1 VYFDGEAGLRA
12 HAGTGLDRGRETSF
26 QLRLRPS
33 LGAGR
38 MPRDPFVPVLAPPP
52 DRLILDATPV
62 AWVDKVAYDLVSAA
76 GGLSVRSRPAVL
88 LVNGALHNRVIAFE
102 DVDDDFLTSRF
113 GHTDFDLVKG
123 KPLKV
128 KKGDTQRLDALA
140 ARLESG
146 GLDLAEVEAEFDLD
160 GILAVHFTQIFID
173 APEGGRYEA
182 DALQGY
188 LAVDR
193 RRSPGVVHLVAWDL
207 DKGFRTQ
214 DEPTLARQRAFLLTQ
229 GWFPRFLPEKT
240 LDQLL
245 QRDVVFRELYP
256 AAAERFLA
264 VAAEPRWLALLDE
277 LESLERTWAMPRTMG
292 PVPDEERR
300 QFLER
305 RLQLFQRARRTFAE
319 RPDELRRMVAEAVG
333 GGS

>member
-1 VYFDGEAGLRA
+1 V
-12 HAGTGLDRGRETSF
+12 
-26 QLRLRPS
+26 
-33 LGAGR
+33 
-38 MPRDPFVPVLAPPP
+38 
-52 DRLILDATPV
+52 
-62 AWVDKVAYDLVSAA
+62 
-76 GGLSVRSRPAVL
+76 
-88 LVNGALHNRVIAFE
+88 FE

-113 GHTDFDLVKG
+113 GHADFDLVKG

-128 KKGDTQRLDALA
+128 KKGDTEWIDALA
-140 ARLESG
+140 ARLDSG
-146 GLDLAEVEAEFDLD
+146 ALGLAEVEAELDLD

-173 APEGGRYEA
+173 AAQGGEYSA

-193 RRSPGVVHLVAWDL
+193 RRPPGFVHLVAWDL
-207 DKGFRTQ
+207 DKGFRRLG
-214 DEPTLARQRAFLLTQ
+214 EPSLARQRAFVRTQ
-229 GWFPRFLPEKT
+229 GWFPRFLPEKM

-245 QRDVVFRELYP
+245 QRDVVFPKLY
-256 AAAERFLA
+256 AAAADRFLA
-264 VAAEPRWLALLDE
+264 IAAEPRWLALLDE

-305 RLQLFQRARRTFAE
+305 RSRLFQRARRTFAE
-319 RPDELRRMVAEAVG
+319 RPDELRSMVAEAVG